1 MDMSVRLWIFSAFLV
16 LATVFAPGRAEGFE
30 RIRPTVGIMQVA
42 GNMGLVS
49 AGFGWEYGKGNQW
62 ETTMLYGY
70 IPKEEG
76 KKRYATFTLKQ
87 TYIPWSRPVGE
98 NFTFEPLTCGMYINT
113 ILSRDF
119 WMREPSKY
127 PKGYYGFSTKM
138 RFNIFVGESI
148 TYKNSSFF
156 WEFGA
161 TDIYVVSKA
170 TNRYL
175 KFWDI
180 FGLSFGVKLKFR

>member
-1 MDMSVRLWIFSAFLV
+1 
-16 LATVFAPGRAEGFE
+16 
-30 RIRPTVGIMQVA
+30 
-42 GNMGLVS
+42 MGTQS
-49 AGFGWEYGKGNQW
+49 
-62 ETTMLYGY
+62 
-70 IPKEEG
+70 
-76 KKRYATFTLKQ
+76 
-87 TYIPWSRPVGE
+87 
-98 NFTFEPLTCGMYINT
+98 INT

-148 TYKNSSFF
+148 SYKNSSFF